1 MSQVQ
6 RSLPGAWDQSDVA
19 QVVRTLREA
28 GPMRLSD
35 LLRHPD
41 LVGWRSDRLNDAV
54 VVAWAD
60 DLISIDPRD
69 LLVAL

>member
-1 MSQVQ
+1 MCQSQ

-19 QVVRTLREA
+19 QVVRTLRQA
-28 GPMRLSD
+28 GPMRLSE
-35 LLRHPD
+35 LLGHPD
-41 LVGWRSDRLNDAV
+41 LAGWRAERLNDAV

>member
-6 RSLPGAWDQSDVA
+6 RSLPGAWDQSDVDR
-19 QVVRTLREA
+19 VVCTLREA
-28 GPMRLSD
+28 GPMRWSD
-35 LLRHPD
+35 LLGHPD
-41 LVGWRSDRLNDAV
+41 LAGWRPDRLNDAV